1 MIRRP
6 GRAVGSMSSASAKVS
21 EPSMEE
27 ILASI
32 RRIIADDQDGGRA
45 TASSP
50 AAPSPAA
57 PSSDPS
63 AQAVPTEENVLD
75 LAGLKPARVRQ
86 RVVDLEREDMSFR
99 EGDEPLDM
107 EDAAPDHEF
116 DAESIGADE
125 PPPPAP
131 ASSKPGPLLSESARA
146 TADSAFRRL
155 SATVPA
161 SHPRTLEDAVT
172 EMLRPM
178 LKAWLDENLPPLVER
193 LVRAEIERVTRGGR

>member
-1 MIRRP
+1 
-6 GRAVGSMSSASAKVS
+6 MSSASAKVS

-45 TASSP
+45 TAS
-50 AAPSPAA
+50 SPAA

-116 DAESIGADE
+116 DPESIGADE

-131 ASSKPGPLLSESARA
+131 ASSRPGPLLSESAQA
-146 TADSAFRRL
+146 TAASAFRRL